1 MGMENRG
8 VNGLEVPR
16 FKIDILRAYDTFA
29 KAKKVKD
36 YRSLSGTA
44 ECSYDRFTPK
54 HTIWLSLSE

>member
-1 MGMENRG
+1 MGMENHG

-29 KAKKVKD
+29 TVKKAKD

-44 ECSYDRFTPK
+44 ECSYDRLTPR
-54 HTIWLSLSE
+54 HTFWISLSE

>member
-29 KAKKVKD
+29 TAKKVKV
-36 YRSLSGTA
+36 YRSFSGTA
-44 ECSYDRFTPK
+44 QCSYDRLTSR
-54 HTIWLSLSE
+54 HTIWISLSE